1 MDEKQITENIIRLR
15 KAKNMSIDQLAK
27 AAGLTRGY
35 ISKIENSHKAPPLST
50 LFRIAQALGTDLP
63 LLIVDDASLVKQGRN
78 LCIVRANE
86 RKAVVA
92 RGTLY
97 GYSYE
102 SLAYGKAGKNMEAH
116 IIEVAF
122 DEKGVFSHEGE
133 EFMFTLEGTH
143 EFTYNNEKYILKEG
157 DSCYYDS
164 IVPHTGRSIG
174 TKKAKVL
181 AVTYSYKR

>member
-1 MDEKQITENIIRLR
+1 MNEKQIAENIRRLR
-15 KAKNMSIDQLAK
+15 KAKNMSMEQLGK

-35 ISKIENSHKAPPLST
+35 VSKIENSQKAPPLST
-50 LFRIAQALGTDLP
+50 LFKIAQALGTDLS
-63 LLIVDDASLVKQGRN
+63 LLIIDDPSLVKQESR
-78 LCIVRANE
+78 LCFVKANE
-86 RKAVVA
+86 RKAVIS

-97 GYSYE
+97 GYNYE

-116 IIEVAF
+116 IIDVAF

-133 EFMFTLEGTH
+133 EFMFQLEGTQ
-143 EFTYNNEKYILKEG
+143 EFTYGNEKYIMEEG

-174 TKKAKVL
+174 TKRARVL